1 MDETT
6 AILVDLFIIFAAARI
21 AGELFLRLRQPP
33 IVGEVLVGV
42 LIGPHALGLIGSPDS
57 DLTGLFGGDR
67 QAAKEA
73 LDLVFDV
80 IAELGVVILL
90 FFVGLQTRLDE
101 LLEVRWRATTAGV
114 LGVVFPFAL
123 GFGFIWATGRS
134 DLEAA
139 FVATAMV
146 ATSVGIT
153 ARVLSDIGVIAS
165 REARII
171 IGAAVIDDILG
182 LLLLAIVRSAA
193 RDDID
198 VAELGLTAVAAV
210 AFVIFAALVGTRAIR
225 RYSIHL
231 ERLHVANAPFLVAMI
246 LMLGL
251 SALAGVIGLAAIIG
265 AFLAGMM
272 LAEAEEGFELERQSQ
287 AVYDFLTPFFFVIVG
302 SKVDLGAF
310 DDAEILGI
318 AFGVTAL
325 AVVSKM
331 AGGAIAAFRMPVRSA
346 AIVALG
352 RVPRGEVGLVV
363 ASVGSAIGAISDDMF
378 AVVVFMSVATTILA
392 PPVLVQLYHG
402 RQPAAGAPTNG
413 AQPEAGVE

>member
-1 MDETT
+1 MEEIN
-6 AILVDLFIIFAAARI
+6 AILVELFVIFAAAKA
-21 AGELFLRLRQPP
+21 AGELFLRLRQPA

-42 LIGPHALGLIGSPDS
+42 LIGPHALGLMGSPDG
-57 DLTGLFGGDR
+57 DLVQLFGGDR
-67 QAAKEA
+67 EAAKEA
-73 LDLVFDV
+73 LRVVEDV
-80 IAELGVVILL
+80 IAELGVIILL

-101 LLEVRWRATTAGV
+101 LLEVRWRATSAGV
-114 LGVVFPFAL
+114 LGVIIPFA
-123 GFGFIWATGRS
+123 FGFAFIWGAGRS
-134 DLEAA
+134 DVEAA

-153 ARVLSDIGVIAS
+153 ARVLSDLGVIAS
-165 REARII
+165 KEARII
-171 IGAAVIDDILG
+171 IGAAVVDDILG
-182 LLLLAIVRSAA
+182 LLLLAIVSSWGKDRFDAL
-193 RDDID
+193 
-198 VAELGLTAVAAV
+198 ELGLTAVAAV
-210 AFVIFAALVGTRAIR
+210 GFVVFAALVGTRVIR

-231 ERLHVANAPFLVAMI
+231 ERLHVENGPFLVAMI

-272 LAEAEEGFELERQSQ
+272 LAEAKEGFELERQSQ
-287 AVYDFLTPFFFVIVG
+287 AVYEFLTPFFFVIVG

-310 DDAEILGI
+310 GDVEILGI
-318 AFGVTAL
+318 ALAVTAL

-363 ASVGSAIGAISDDMF
+363 AGVGSAIGAVSGDMF

-392 PPVLVQLYHG
+392 PPALAQLYRG
-402 RQPAAGAPTNG
+402 RAA
-413 AQPEAGVE
+413 QEAALEIELSEP